1 MNSVWLV
8 AVPQREGEHAAKALH
23 AVFAPGFP
31 GVHDALGVALGVEDV
46 AQRLQFGDQFLVVV
60 DLAVEDH
67 DHRAVFV
74 EQRLLAGGDVDD
86 GQAPVA
92 EAQAGLDVQAAF
104 VRAAVRLRRRSCGA
118 ARVETARLPRVS
130 NRCR

>member
-1 MNSVWLV
+1 MT
-8 AVPQREGEHAAKALH
+8 
-23 AVFAPGFP
+23 
-31 GVHDALGVALGVEDV
+31 LGVALGVEDM
-46 AQRLQFGDQFLVVV
+46 AQRLQLGDQFLVVV

-67 DHRAVFV
+67 HHRAVFV

-104 VRAAVRLRRRSCGA
+104 VGPRWTARRSCGA
-118 ARVETARLPRVS
+118 ARMSTGFAAGVEDAGDAAHGVAVPRFLD
-130 NRCR
+130 RCAPLRDPSWRSYTPW